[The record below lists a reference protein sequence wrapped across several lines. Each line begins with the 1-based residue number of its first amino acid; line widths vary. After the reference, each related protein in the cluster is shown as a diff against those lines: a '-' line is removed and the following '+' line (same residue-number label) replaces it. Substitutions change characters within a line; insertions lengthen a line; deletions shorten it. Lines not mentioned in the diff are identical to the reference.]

1 MTIKVVLADDHSIV
15 RAGIKAV
22 LSLWADIAI
31 TGEASNG
38 VELLA
43 IAKNK
48 PADIYIVDIS
58 MPDLNGIEAIGR
70 LHAVHP
76 DFRALIL
83 SMHESRTF
91 VEKSIRAGA
100 RGYILKEN
108 AANEITTAVRAVHSG
123 DYYISPPMQEYVI
136 AGFLNLRS
144 AASAPTPSGL
154 TKQER
159 RILQLIAEGNSNRDI
174 SASLHIAVNT
184 VHAHRNSL
192 MRKLNIHKQSDLIR
206 YAIKEGIVAL

>member
-1 MTIKVVLADDHSIV
+1 MTIKIVLADDHSIV
-15 RAGIKAV
+15 RAGIKSV
-22 LSLWADIAI
+22 LSMWADITI
-31 TGEASNG
+31 IGEAANG
-38 VELLA
+38 EELLA

-48 PADIYIVDIS
+48 DADVYIVDIS

-76 DFRALIL
+76 NFRAIVL

-100 RGYILKEN
+100 RGYILKES
-108 AANEITTAVRAVHSG
+108 AADEITTAVRAVHSG

-136 AGFLNLRS
+136 SGFLTPRS
-144 AASAPTPSGL
+144 AEGKSAANGL
-154 TKQER
+154 TRQER